1 MLAEKLQG
9 PRRAG
14 QVFNRNWDRAVRYQL
29 HANHYINPTQ
39 FAPTRTRVL
48 ASVFGCD
55 MSEQASPIT
64 KTTLPNG
71 LTIITERMN
80 HVRSASVGIWVRS
93 GSRHEAAPL
102 NGISHFIEHA
112 LFKGTRNRTS
122 REIAIESD
130 AIGGHVDAFTSRE
143 VASYYVKVL
152 DEHLPR
158 AFDLIAD
165 LVTAPLFDNEELD
178 RERNVV
184 LEEIKMVEDTP
195 DDLVH
200 EVFVA
205 NFWPDHPL
213 GRSILGTADTLAT
226 FDHNRVMDYFSS
238 VYTPRNLVV
247 AGAGNLDHE
256 QFVEMVA
263 RYLGD
268 MEDKPANLSSSAPLP
283 AANRVVINK
292 ELEQAHLVLGTRCP
306 AMTSEDRYSVH
317 VLNVILGGG
326 MSSRL
331 FQTIREEHGL
341 AYAVYS
347 GVNAYTDAGYLS
359 VYAATSPEQVS
370 DVIKLS
376 LEEFGKLK
384 SEEVSEAELQ
394 RAKDQL
400 KVSIML
406 GLESTSSRMSNIARQ
421 EIFFGRQLTLDE
433 MLERIDKVTAPDVQR
448 IANDIFRGDDLAVT
462 ALGQLESLNLDS
474 DVVIGH

>member
-1 MLAEKLQG
+1 MK
-9 PRRAG
+9 
-14 QVFNRNWDRAVRYQL
+14 
-29 HANHYINPTQ
+29 
-39 FAPTRTRVL
+39 
-48 ASVFGCD
+48 
-55 MSEQASPIT
+55 EQASPIE
-64 KTTLPNG
+64 KTVLDNG
-71 LTIITERMN
+71 LTIISERMN

-93 GSRHEAAPL
+93 GSRHESASL
-102 NGISHFIEHA
+102 NGISHFIEHT
-112 LFKGTRNRTS
+112 LFKGTGKRTS
-122 REIAIESD
+122 REIAVESD

-158 AFDLIAD
+158 AFDLLAD
-165 LVTAPLFDNEELD
+165 LITSPTFADEELD

-213 GRSILGTADTLAT
+213 GRSILGTAETLST
-226 FDHNRVMDYFSS
+226 FDHNRVVEFFNN

-247 AGAGNLDHE
+247 AGAGNLHHAA
-256 QFVEMVA
+256 FVDMVSG
-263 RYLGD
+263 YLNGLTD
-268 MEDKPANLSSSAPLP
+268 RPAKRTVSAPSSAAP
-283 AANRVVINK
+283 RVILSK
-292 ELEQAHLVLGTRCP
+292 DLEQAHLILGARCP
-306 AMTSEDRYSVH
+306 SMTSEDRYSVH

-331 FQTIREEHGL
+331 FQTIREDHGL

-359 VYAATSPEQVS
+359 MYAATSPEQIS
-370 DVIKLS
+370 EVIRLS
-376 LEEFGKLK
+376 VEEFGKFRD
-384 SEEVSEAELQ
+384 EAVSEAELQ

-406 GLESTSSRMSNIARQ
+406 SLESTSARMSNLARQ
-421 EIFFGRQLTLDE
+421 EIFFGRQFTLDE
-433 MLERIDKVTAPDVQR
+433 ILERIDRVTTQDVQR
-448 IANDIFRGDDLAVT
+448 MAREIFGGKELAVT
-462 ALGQLESLNLDS
+462 AIGQLEGLDL
-474 DVVIGH
+474 DRVPLAC

>member
-1 MLAEKLQG
+1 
-9 PRRAG
+9 
-14 QVFNRNWDRAVRYQL
+14 
-29 HANHYINPTQ
+29 
-39 FAPTRTRVL
+39 
-48 ASVFGCD
+48 
-55 MSEQASPIT
+55 
-64 KTTLPNG
+64 
-71 LTIITERMN
+71 
-80 HVRSASVGIWVRS
+80 
-93 GSRHEAAPL
+93 
-102 NGISHFIEHA
+102 
-112 LFKGTRNRTS
+112 
-122 REIAIESD
+122 
-130 AIGGHVDAFTSRE
+130 
-143 VASYYVKVL
+143 
-152 DEHLPR
+152 
-158 AFDLIAD
+158 
-165 LVTAPLFDNEELD
+165 
-178 RERNVV
+178 
-184 LEEIKMVEDTP
+184 
-195 DDLVH
+195 
-200 EVFVA
+200 
-205 NFWPDHPL
+205 
-213 GRSILGTADTLAT
+213 
-226 FDHNRVMDYFSS
+226 
-238 VYTPRNLVV
+238 
-247 AGAGNLDHE
+247 
-256 QFVEMVA
+256 
-263 RYLGD
+263 
-268 MEDKPANLSSSAPLP
+268 
-283 AANRVVINK
+283 
-292 ELEQAHLVLGTRCP
+292 
-306 AMTSEDRYSVH
+306 MTSEDRYSVH

>member
-1 MLAEKLQG
+1 ME
-9 PRRAG
+9 
-14 QVFNRNWDRAVRYQL
+14 
-29 HANHYINPTQ
+29 
-39 FAPTRTRVL
+39 
-48 ASVFGCD
+48 
-55 MSEQASPIT
+55 
-64 KTTLPNG
+64 
-71 LTIITERMN
+71 

-93 GSRHEAAPL
+93 GSRHETAPL
-102 NGISHFIEHA
+102 NGISHFIEHT

-122 REIAIESD
+122 REIAVESD

-158 AFDLIAD
+158 AFDLLAD
-165 LVTAPLFDNEELD
+165 LVTAPLFADDELD

-184 LEEIKMVEDTP
+184 TEEIKMVEDTP

-226 FDHNRVMDYFSS
+226 FNHNAVTKYFSD
-238 VYTPRNLVV
+238 VYAPRNLVV

-256 QFVEMVA
+256 RFVDMVGG
-263 RYLGD
+263 YLSELKD
-268 MEDKPANLSSSAPLP
+268 RPVNLNASAPLP
-283 AANRVVINK
+283 ASRRIVLDK
-292 ELEQAHLVLGTRCP
+292 DLEQAHLLLGTCCP
-306 AMTSEDRYSVH
+306 SMTSVDRYAVH

-331 FQTIREEHGL
+331 FQTIREDRGL

-347 GVNAYTDAGYLS
+347 GVNSYTDAGYLS
-359 VYAATSPEQVS
+359 VYAATSPAQLT

-376 LEEFGKLK
+376 IDEFSKLK
-384 SEEVSEAELQ
+384 QEPVSELELE
-394 RAKDQL
+394 RAKGQL

-406 GLESTSSRMSNIARQ
+406 SLESTSARMSNLARQ
-421 EIFFGRQLTLDE
+421 EIFFGRQFTLDE
-433 MLERIDKVTAPDVQR
+433 ILERIEKVSVADVQR
-448 IANDIFRGDDLAVT
+448 IACDIFCNDDNLAIT
-462 ALGQLESLNLDS
+462 ALGQLGSLDLGRAQIA
-474 DVVIGH
+474 V